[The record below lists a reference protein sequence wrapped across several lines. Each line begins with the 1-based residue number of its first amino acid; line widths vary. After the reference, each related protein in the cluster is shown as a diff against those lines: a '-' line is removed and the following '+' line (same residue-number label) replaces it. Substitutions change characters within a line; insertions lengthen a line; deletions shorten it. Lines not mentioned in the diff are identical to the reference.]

1 VAKRRAGHLPAE
13 LCMPLESFG
22 VRLFL
27 VHDEHPDHA
36 ASFVEA
42 ARC

>member
-1 VAKRRAGHLPAE
+1 V
-13 LCMPLESFG
+13 PLESLG
-22 VRLFL
+22 VRLLL